1 MSPLYEHKVGGVPTI
16 ISIKI
21 TYCTIFNSR
30 RRKKTRESTMLY
42 KLLHKFV
49 LFFYIRIFNVIYV
62 FIYIIYNDSTILKD
76 IITWAWERD
85 HARVAHNTAQPIIKW
100 KYNCKQCQHSH
111 TLLHLLFKA
120 LQTKHKR
127 HLVVLAALH
136 LSVFLAHSHILN

>member
-1 MSPLYEHKVGGVPTI
+1 
-16 ISIKI
+16 
-21 TYCTIFNSR
+21 
-30 RRKKTRESTMLY
+30 MLC

-49 LFFYIRIFNVIYV
+49 LFFLIHIFNVIYV
-62 FIYIIYNDSTILKD
+62 FIYIIYSDSTILKD

-85 HARVAHNTAQPIIKW
+85 HAQVAHNTAQPIIKW

-120 LQTKHKR
+120 LQTKYKR